1 MIRTV
6 PGGWVTQPR
15 GDDGCT
21 QDQDRRAIDADWG
34 RDGGIGKS
42 AARRGN
48 HRILLRSRLSG
59 IPEPGNFIADS
70 VPVRAPAKDEVLQ
83 KTIFLSVV
91 IGFPARR
98 PDARG

>member
-1 MIRTV
+1 
-6 PGGWVTQPR
+6 
-15 GDDGCT
+15 
-21 QDQDRRAIDADWG
+21 
-34 RDGGIGKS
+34 
-42 AARRGN
+42 
-48 HRILLRSRLSG
+48 LRSRLSG